1 MKKIIVFVLFSF
13 VFNSCKDTNDM
24 DLGPNIRLDSSPDQ
38 DYFVKDDSIYFRLT
52 LSAINGINTL
62 EVDHVTGNFPILRI
76 GETTFK
82 DASSQFIGFYY
93 VIDSTENSGDTA
105 LLSFRIIDNNLLSD
119 EIMYEY
125 KVAEE
130 IDTVTS
136 IFGDQNNSNFGNC
149 ISLEDLKIYTIQE
162 ALQNP
167 ERIDFILYR
176 DSVLSW
182 ALLSPNVGSGND
194 SLIAELSSFSTRKNT
209 RFDRGIF
216 SGSFSA
222 LNNDGPLVAIDSIP
236 TRRYIDSIS
245 SISTFYFLSEENKR
259 GLIQL
264 RNFSDTLG
272 NFGTLEIKV
281 QR

>member
-1 MKKIIVFVLFSF
+1 MKKLIVFISFSF

-24 DLGPNIRLDSSPDQ
+24 DLGPNIRIDSSPDQ
-38 DYFVKDDSIYFRLT
+38 EYFVKDDSIFFQLT

-62 EVDHVTGNFPILRI
+62 EVDHVSRNLSILRI
-76 GETTFK
+76 GETTFQN
-82 DASSQFIGFYY
+82 ASSQFIGFYY

-105 LLSFRIIDNNLLSD
+105 MLSFKIIDNNLLSD
-119 EIMYEY
+119 EASFEY

-130 IDTVTS
+130 IDTATR

-149 ISLEDLKIYTIQE
+149 ISLEDLKVYTIEE
-162 ALQNP
+162 ALQNS
-167 ERIDFILYR
+167 EKIDFILYR
-176 DSVLSW
+176 DSILSW
-182 ALLSPNVGSGND
+182 VLLSPNVGSGND
-194 SLIAELSSFSTRKNT
+194 SLITELSSFSTRKNS

-216 SGSFSA
+216 SGSFNT

-236 TRRYIDSIS
+236 TKGYIDSIN

-272 NFGTLEIKV
+272 NFGTVEIKV